1 MLSFQSAPL
10 TEARGDAG
18 QGAARAG
25 TAKFQSAPLTEA
37 RGDFYLV
44 PEQWVD
50 LGFNPL
56 PSPKQGETAH
66 FDQIRP
72 LGVVSIRSPHRS
84 KGRRLLE
91 AFDAD
96 LARFQSAPLTEA
108 RGDRKTVVLKI
119 WQSGFNPLPSPKQG
133 ETALLLSNDSDLSVS
148 IRSPH
153 RSKGRLKPLSVCVKK
168 EGFQSAPLTEARG
181 DSTEATSTASSALT
195 FQSAPLTEARGDALA
210 KWGMPGLA
218 TFQSAPLTEAR
229 GDSRLGASSDRPAG
243 FNPLPSPKQGE
254 TDDLAAAS
262 LR

>member
-37 RGDFYLV
+37 RGD
-44 PEQWVD
+44 
-50 LGFNPL
+50 
-56 PSPKQGETAH
+56 
-66 FDQIRP
+66 RP
-72 LGVVSIRSPHRS
+72 LRP
-84 KGRRLLE
+84 
-91 AFDAD
+91 DT
-96 LARFQSAPLTEA
+96 AP
-108 RGDRKTVVLKI
+108 
-119 WQSGFNPLPSPKQG
+119 WSGFNPLPSPKQG
-133 ETALLLSNDSDLSVS
+133 ETATGSLRRGPSEVS

-153 RSKGRLKPLSVCVKK
+153 RSKGRPKDRCTQNLA
-168 EGFQSAPLTEARG
+168 ER
-181 DSTEATSTASSALT
+181 